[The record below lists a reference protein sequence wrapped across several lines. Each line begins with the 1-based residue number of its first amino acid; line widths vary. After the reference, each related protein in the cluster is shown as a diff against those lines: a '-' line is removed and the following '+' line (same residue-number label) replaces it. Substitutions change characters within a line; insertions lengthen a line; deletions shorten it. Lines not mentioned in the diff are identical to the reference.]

1 MIYPDRKTGCPV
13 SEILPQ
19 KSGILICI
27 GFTVIDVVMKYDAVT
42 AIRKAVSVM
51 LGQLGYGGPAARF

>member
-1 MIYPDRKTGCPV
+1 M
-13 SEILPQ
+13 
-19 KSGILICI
+19 
-27 GFTVIDVVMKYDAVT
+27 VIDVVMKYDAVT

>member
-1 MIYPDRKTGCPV
+1 MIYPDRKTGVLYLKFCRR
-13 SEILPQ
+13 

-27 GFTVIDVVMKYDAVT
+27 GFTAIDVVMKYDAVT

-51 LGQLGYGGPAARF
+51 LG